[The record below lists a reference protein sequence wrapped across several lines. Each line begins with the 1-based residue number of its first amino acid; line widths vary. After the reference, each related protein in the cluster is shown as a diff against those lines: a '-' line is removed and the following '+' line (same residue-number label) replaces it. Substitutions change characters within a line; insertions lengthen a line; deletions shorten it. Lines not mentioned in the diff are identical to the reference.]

1 MFNIFTTLLK
11 AGSPTVDLKINQP
24 CAQIGETITG
34 CFYLHGGRKTQKI
47 KRLECSL
54 VKEYEDGSFDTV
66 EEVTTILMSKQLSEK
81 ETLEFPF
88 TFVITDKFQPTTSN
102 ITYRFHTNLVYS
114 DNLSSKDHDELV
126 ILTSEGDD

>member
-11 AGSPTVDLKINQP
+11 AGAPTVDLKINQTS
-24 CAQIGETITG
+24 ALIGETITG
-34 CFYLHGGRKTQKI
+34 CFYLHGGRKTQKV

-54 VKEYEDGSFDTV
+54 VQEYDDGSFATV
-66 EEVTTILMSKQLSEK
+66 EEVTTILMSEQLCENQ
-81 ETLEFPF
+81 TLEFPF

-114 DNLSSKDHDELV
+114 DNLTSKDHDELV
-126 ILTSEGDD
+126 ILTKSSS